1 MTTADEARAA
11 LSRWIDSGGHWTVL
25 AERGGTVT
33 VALLTCD
40 GGEEMDRVI
49 LQREDLPRP

>member
-1 MTTADEARAA
+1 MNDDARAA
-11 LSRWIDSGGHWTVL
+11 LERWMASGGHWAVVGER
-25 AERGGTVT
+25 AETVT

-40 GGEEMDRVI
+40 GGEEMDRVN